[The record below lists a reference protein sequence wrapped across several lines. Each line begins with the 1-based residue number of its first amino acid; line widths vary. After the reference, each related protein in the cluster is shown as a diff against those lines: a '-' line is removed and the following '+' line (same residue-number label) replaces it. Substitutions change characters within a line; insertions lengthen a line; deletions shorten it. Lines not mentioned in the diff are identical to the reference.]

1 MAVPTLRRATQPRPE
16 AEPPTPRPRAWREF
30 LLVAVLY
37 MAYDGTRLVAEG
49 GDTKADRHGRALL
62 RAERFLHLD
71 WERWLNKTFAAH
83 ASLAIAGDYLY
94 AVLHYAVT
102 PVVLIWLFRRHP
114 ATYLRA
120 RTVLAF
126 ATIIALLG
134 YWLLPTAPPRMIGA
148 GFVDTMSRH
157 ANVGWWG
164 ADASAPK
171 GMGDM
176 TNEVAAFPSMH
187 VGWALWCGY
196 YVYRCAGRRWIRA
209 LGAAY
214 PIVMA
219 IVVMGTGNH
228 YLLDALAGC
237 ADVIAVGLIVRM
249 ISTRRMTGRWLSGR
263 PPRAEQPPGTE
274 SAEPRPPEPRAA
286 PR

>member
-62 RAERFLHLD
+62 RAERFLRLD

-94 AVLHYAVT
+94 AVMHYAVT

-157 ANVGWWG
+157 ANGHG
-164 ADASAPK
+164 RHDQ
-171 GMGDM
+171 
-176 TNEVAAFPSMH
+176 
-187 VGWALWCGY
+187 
-196 YVYRCAGRRWIRA
+196 RGRRVPVHARR
-209 LGAAY
+209 LG
-214 PIVMA
+214 P
-219 IVVMGTGNH
+219 VVRV
-228 YLLDALAGC
+228 LRVPL
-237 ADVIAVGLIVRM
+237 R
-249 ISTRRMTGRWLSGR
+249 R
-263 PPRAEQPPGTE
+263 PPLD
-274 SAEPRPPEPRAA
+274 PRARCRLSDRDGDRRDGHRQPLPA
-286 PR
+286 RRPRRLRRRDRRRPDRPDDQHPPNDRPLAQRASTSG